1 MELGRGNGE
10 VGRLA
15 QSGPEDAVCESFA
28 VGARIREKHPVA
40 SDGLAFLD
48 TGADARELR
57 KLIDHHHLEL
67 SVSRQF
73 VL

>member
-1 MELGRGNGE
+1 VECCAAASWTLNGYK
-10 VGRLA
+10 
-15 QSGPEDAVCESFA
+15 
-28 VGARIREKHPVA
+28 EKHPVA